1 MWNEKHVHVS
11 TVSETPPW
19 ELWEH
24 GSLWCEAF
32 LFFVFC
38 FFDDDFGWTKFKA
51 NSGWESQMFLLS
63 GQWLSVLG

>member
-1 MWNEKHVHVS
+1 MVAFGVR
-11 TVSETPPW
+11 
-19 ELWEH
+19 LF
-24 GSLWCEAF
+24 CF